1 MKKRRI
7 YAMLRTHDQRLS
19 TEGKSTEGKST
30 VTSISEQRADIWDLI
45 QVKLFC
51 SAKKSR
57 LA

>member
-7 YAMLRTHDQRLS
+7 YAMLRTHDQRL
-19 TEGKSTEGKST
+19 STEGKST